1 MVLSSS
7 TKSRRVRASDR
18 PRKMLTSS
26 ANQYLRPEYLTPL
39 PTTLDAKKSPLA
51 LLAQTCSQIGAD
63 PPSSKS
69 LLSSLDKSSS
79 NRSSKTAEQSR
90 EKSSPSVTTSV
101 TVATP
106 MSESTKTSFKPYES
120 CLGRE
125 KASTPDEPRS
135 ASSHSTSGRSRTPGS
150 SGKRCPSNQS
160 AASTRAVTPQSRK
173 TSTPNGEVTRDSPVS
188 RGSAPL
194 IPSSGAEIATA
205 SQPTVSS
212 PSLQAKPAYS
222 PAGVLAMTDP
232 SIKDLPLGTFKPGV
246 SLPVSTSAAYLGYN
260 PGQLPIDVMASSFMS
275 QHHAALKNGLVA
287 ANPYLG
293 YARLKT
299 TAGPVDS
306 LMPICRDPYC
316 TGCQLNSHLLSSSA
330 ATTAAAVA
338 CLANGKLPSGANVTP
353 TPCAAGCT
361 QCDHK
366 PGNVSPYA
374 SLGAASAVYVHAQA
388 HLAALAAGTQFPYV
402 CNWIAGDAA
411 FCGKRFATSEELL
424 QHLRTHTS
432 VSTSGA
438 VTDPAN
444 AAAAL
449 SLLSPVG
456 LPPTHPLFS
465 RSYPTPPLSPL
476 ATARYHP
483 YGKPSPLLPPSL
495 SSLGLPLPPPPPP
508 PHPHATAGLPPYFS
522 PYSLYGP
529 RLGAASGMH
538 Q

>member
-1 MVLSSS
+1 
-7 TKSRRVRASDR
+7 
-18 PRKMLTSS
+18 MLTSS

-63 PPSSKS
+63 PPSNKS
-69 LLSSLDKSSS
+69 LLSSLDKSSNN
-79 NRSSKTAEQSR
+79 NRSSKTAEQQSSR
-90 EKSSPSVTTSV
+90 DKSSPTVTVVSTSV
-101 TVATP
+101 PTSTI
-106 MSESTKTSFKPYES
+106 ESTKTSFKPYES

-125 KASTPDEPRS
+125 KASSPDEPRS
-135 ASSHSTSGRSRTPGS
+135 SSCHSASGRSRTPG
-150 SGKRCPSNQS
+150 GKRCPSNQS
-160 AASTRAVTPQSRK
+160 AASTRAVTPQGRK
-173 TSTPNGEVTRDSPVS
+173 TATPNGSEIARDSPVS

-194 IPSSGAEIATA
+194 VISAET
-205 SQPTVSS
+205 SQPTVVSS

-246 SLPVSTSAAYLGYN
+246 SLPASTAAYLGYSPN
-260 PGQLPIDVMASSFMS
+260 QLPIDVMASSLMS

-299 TAGPVDS
+299 TGGPADAG

-316 TGCQLNSHLLSSSA
+316 TGCQLNSHLFTGSV
-330 ATTAAAVA
+330 ATTVA
-338 CLANGKLPSGANVTP
+338 TSIANGKLVSSAGATSGSCP
-353 TPCAAGCT
+353 AGCA

-366 PGNVSPYA
+366 PGSVSPYGP
-374 SLGAASAVYVHAQA
+374 LGAAGAVYAHAQ
-388 HLAALAAGTQFPYV
+388 LAALAAGTQLPYV
-402 CNWIAGDAA
+402 CNWIAGDTAY
-411 FCGKRFATSEELL
+411 CGKRFGTSEELL
-424 QHLRTHTS
+424 QHLRSHTS
-432 VSTSGA
+432 VSTSGG
-438 VTDPAN
+438 TDPAS

-449 SLLSPVG
+449 SLLSPPVG
-456 LPPTHPLFS
+456 LPPTHPLFA

-508 PHPHATAGLPPYFS
+508 HPHATGLPPYFS
-522 PYSLYGP
+522 PYSIYGP

>member
-1 MVLSSS
+1 
-7 TKSRRVRASDR
+7 
-18 PRKMLTSS
+18 MLTSS

-63 PPSSKS
+63 PPSNK
-69 LLSSLDKSSS
+69 LSSLDKLSS

-90 EKSSPSVTTSV
+90 DKSSPAVAASVTS
-101 TVATP
+101 VATP
-106 MSESTKTSFKPYES
+106 ASESTKTSFKPYES

-125 KASTPDEPRS
+125 KAPTPDEPRS
-135 ASSHSTSGRSRTPGS
+135 ASSHSTSGRSRTPGGGS

-160 AASTRAVTPQSRK
+160 AASTRAVTPQGRK
-173 TSTPNGEVTRDSPVS
+173 TATPNGEVTRDSPVS
-188 RGSAPL
+188 RGSAPS
-194 IPSSGAEIATA
+194 IPSSSGGAEAAAA
-205 SQPTVSS
+205 SQSTVSS

-222 PAGVLAMTDP
+222 PASVFAMTDP
-232 SIKDLPLGTFKPGV
+232 SIKDLPLGTFKPAGV
-246 SLPVSTSAAYLGYN
+246 GLPVSTAAAAYLGYN
-260 PGQLPIDVMASSFMS
+260 PGQLPIDVMASSLMS

-287 ANPYLG
+287 AANPYFG

-299 TAGPVDS
+299 TAGPADS

-316 TGCQLNSHLLSSSA
+316 TGCQLNSHLLSNSA
-330 ATTAAAVA
+330 ATTAAAAAAAVA
-338 CLANGKLPSGANVTP
+338 CLANGKLPSGASVTP
-353 TPCAAGCT
+353 ASCPAGCT

-366 PGNVSPYA
+366 QPGNVSPYA

-411 FCGKRFATSEELL
+411 FCGKRFATSDELL

-432 VSTSGA
+432 VLTSA
-438 VTDPAN
+438 AAADPAST
-444 AAAAL
+444 AAAL
-449 SLLSPVG
+449 SLLSPPVG
-456 LPPTHPLFS
+456 LPPTHPLFA

-508 PHPHATAGLPPYFS
+508 PPPHPHATAGLPPYFS